1 MLRQHDRRCDEGAKL
16 TAQPGQ
22 NFQKAIRMRY
32 AKLAMLG
39 GPGMGLVAYSGVCG
53 EGAFRKDA
61 RLRGISSNTLSGLLE
76 FEVINWQGTL

>member
-1 MLRQHDRRCDEGAKL
+1 
-16 TAQPGQ
+16 
-22 NFQKAIRMRY
+22 MRY

-61 RLRGISSNTLSGLLE
+61 RLSGISSNTLSGLLE